1 MTNVLLL
8 AILILLIHV
17 SLQLST
23 LKRKVR
29 NIMATLQDVQD
40 DFAKFVADVKAKIDE
55 LQAKIDAGIA
65 VEAADL
71 DTLKTAIDAADAALN
86 PPTP

>member
-1 MTNVLLL
+1 
-8 AILILLIHV
+8 
-17 SLQLST
+17 
-23 LKRKVR
+23 
-29 NIMATLQDVQD
+29 MATLQDVQD